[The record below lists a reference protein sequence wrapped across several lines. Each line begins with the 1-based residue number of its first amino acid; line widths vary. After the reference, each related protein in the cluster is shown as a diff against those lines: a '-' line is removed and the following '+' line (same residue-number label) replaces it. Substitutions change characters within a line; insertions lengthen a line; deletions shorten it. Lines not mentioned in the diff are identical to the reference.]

1 MSKKHYWLM
10 KSEPDVYSIDRLKQ
24 DKKTPW
30 EGVRNYQ
37 ARNFMTKDMQP
48 GDEVLFYHS
57 STEPPGIA
65 GMAKVSKKAFPD
77 PTQFDSRSDYYD
89 KKATV
94 ENPIWFCVEIEF
106 TKKFAKLI
114 SLDQIKK
121 EKSLNEMLVLK
132 KGQRLSVQPVDEK
145 HFKHILKMAAL

>member
-1 MSKKHYWLM
+1 M

-24 DKKTPW
+24 DKKTSW

-57 STEPPGIA
+57 SAEPPGIA

-89 KKATV
+89 KKATA